1 MTGILDRVAKSHART
16 SAQRQYR
23 PATPEH
29 FFALTLARLLQD
41 AAAVHHYAEL
51 CDRHSQAALL
61 EAYGRASSSGPKDMA
76 SAFHAA
82 LESNSADDGS
92 IPAPDLA
99 AIRIERRAIAVTI
112 FRGTRLKYAPIVHQ
126 LASDGNKALG
136 SAAMFIGRLPEK
148 CAFSSAAI
156 ELLPDGCEAQRSQL
170 TKIICEVLVQAQVA
184 IHRFPKAEVLA
195 AFGHPPLRF
204 RNQVRE
210 VISAM
215 WPEINGSFGSP
226 LIRDALALGLHAQTE
241 RLFQE

>member
-1 MTGILDRVAKSHART
+1 MTGILDRVAKSHALT
-16 SAQRQYR
+16 SKQRQYR

-29 FFALTLARLLQD
+29 FFALRLAHRLHD
-41 AAAVHHYAEL
+41 PAAVPHYAEL
-51 CDRHSQAALL
+51 CDRHSSAALL
-61 EAYGRASSSGPKDMA
+61 DAYDRVSTSGPDDRA

-82 LESNSADDGS
+82 LELNSGADRS

-99 AIRIERRAIAVTI
+99 AIRIERRALAVTI
-112 FRGTRLKYAPIVHQ
+112 FHGTRLKYAPLVHQ

-136 SAAMFIGRLPEK
+136 SAALFISRLPEK
-148 CAFSSAAI
+148 CTFSSAAI
-156 ELLPDGCEAQRSQL
+156 ELLPEGCEAQRSQL
-170 TKIICEVLVQAQVA
+170 TKIVCEVLAQTQIA
-184 IHRFPKAEVLA
+184 IHRFPKPEVLA
-195 AFGHPPLRF
+195 AFGDPPLRF

-226 LIRDALALGLHAQTE
+226 LIRDALALGLYAQTE